1 MTTPYKQKKIKSNQ
15 DASIFWCSDCNL
27 PLISQ
32 ECAMCNIQGKQ
43 ISLPPPGDVRFCSP
57 YERGT
62 LHEILICRYGS
73 DPLGNRIILLNKIGG
88 EDKTDQVIV
97 DGLILGILRYDLK
110 NMDWQLDLS
119 MEGAAILTGYT
130 NQRTVELSDIKGH
143 LSGKTVKSDMV
154 LSCS

>member
-1 MTTPYKQKKIKSNQ
+1 MTRQNKTKFKPDQ
-15 DASIFWCSDCNL
+15 DASIFWCLHCNL

-62 LHEILICRYGS
+62 LHEILINRYGS

-110 NMDWQLDLS
+110 IMDWQLDLS